1 MYGSMQVVARLSS
14 HAKGKSWE
22 QCWEFISWKPMLML
36 LIKNNIL
43 LLVLKQCCNRLL
55 MVQLLKGKKDC
66 LVCSIFFTYL
76 IMTPPPNHKIMQ
88 KIFVLLNVLVI
99 PKYIGLMGL
108 VEKWQ
113 ILYVS
118 RSWKKLKVEAKEN
131 FAFWNTNEVITIDNQ
146 SWILILVYVI

>member
-1 MYGSMQVVARLSS
+1 
-14 HAKGKSWE
+14 
-22 QCWEFISWKPMLML
+22 
-36 LIKNNIL
+36 
-43 LLVLKQCCNRLL
+43 
-55 MVQLLKGKKDC
+55 
-66 LVCSIFFTYL
+66 
-76 IMTPPPNHKIMQ
+76 MQ
-88 KIFVLLNVLVI
+88 KLFVLLNVLVI